1 MNYQDLAAR
10 GKTSWW
16 RYLVTWILAIAL
28 AIAILI
34 GGLIPL
40 VVAGVVTRGTI
51 EAMQSPSAAIPF
63 YMWVGGTFAAAL
75 LGFAIVIRLIHK
87 KSPRDIIGDWR
98 WGMVLAGGGVWLA
111 IILLGEGI
119 DYALHP
125 SGFEWTGYRLTAPFV
140 ATAVVALII
149 QPFAEEFVFRGYMT
163 QAFLHRLK
171 KPFPAA
177 ILSGLLFGAFH
188 LPNGIPQ
195 AVANTVFGIVTAYI
209 AIRTG
214 SIAASYGMHVVNNL
228 FAAIVV
234 ASASDI
240 FQGTPALW
248 TQVTPELM
256 WIDVAFECVA
266 LVGVLFLFSRRKATP

>member
-1 MNYQDLAAR
+1 MSYLDLAAR

-16 RYLVTWILAIAL
+16 RYPVTWILAIAL
-28 AIAILI
+28 AIVVLI

-40 VVAGVVTRGTI
+40 VVAGVVTRDTI
-51 EAMQSPSAAIPF
+51 EAMQSASAAIPF

-75 LGFAIVIRLIHK
+75 LGFAIAIRLIHK

-98 WGMVLAGGGVWLA
+98 WGRVLAGGGIWLVV
-111 IILLGEGI
+111 ILLGEGI
-119 DYALHP
+119 DYALRP

-140 ATAVVALII
+140 ATAVAALII

-163 QAFLHRLK
+163 QAFLHWLK

-214 SIAASYGMHVVNNL
+214 SIATSYGMHVVNNL

-240 FQGTPALW
+240 FHGTPALW
-248 TQVTPELM
+248 TQVTPELL
-256 WIDVAFECVA
+256 WGDVAFECVA
-266 LVGVLFLFSRRKATP
+266 LVVVVFVFTRRKAT